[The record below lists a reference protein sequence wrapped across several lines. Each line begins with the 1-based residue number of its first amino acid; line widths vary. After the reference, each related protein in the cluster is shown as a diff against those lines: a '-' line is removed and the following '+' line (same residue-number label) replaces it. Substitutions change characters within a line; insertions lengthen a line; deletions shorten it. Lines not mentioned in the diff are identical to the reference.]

1 MPGSAPNAKRKLR
14 KRVVKVKKSDNKI
27 GHTRPNGKGRPE
39 KVVDMG
45 PQYKLF
51 DGQGCDENMR
61 YEIVRDGNKKNRT
74 AGEQHNMSLASF
86 ASWCKEE
93 VE

>member
-1 MPGSAPNAKRKLR
+1 MLLMSLMLH
-14 KRVVKVKKSDNKI
+14 KI
-27 GHTRPNGKGRPE
+27 GFYNCTIIGDN
-39 KVVDMG
+39 
-45 PQYKLF
+45 

-61 YEIVRDGNKKNRT
+61 YEVINDGSKKNRT
-74 AGEQHNMSLASF
+74 AGEQHNMTLASF

>member
-1 MPGSAPNAKRKLR
+1 
-14 KRVVKVKKSDNKI
+14 
-27 GHTRPNGKGRPE
+27 
-39 KVVDMG
+39 
-45 PQYKLF
+45 
-51 DGQGCDENMR
+51 MR

>member
-1 MPGSAPNAKRKLR
+1 MGVDELLRDKL
-14 KRVVKVKKSDNKI
+14 
-27 GHTRPNGKGRPE
+27 
-39 KVVDMG
+39 
-45 PQYKLF
+45 Y

>member
-1 MPGSAPNAKRKLR
+1 M
-14 KRVVKVKKSDNKI
+14 KKSEIKI
-27 GHTRPNGKGRPE
+27 GHIYSNRKGRLR
-39 KVVDMG
+39 KVIDIG
-45 PQYKLF
+45 PQYRLD

-61 YEIVRDGNKKNRT
+61 YEVINDGSKKNRT
-74 AGEQHNMSLASF
+74 AGEQHNMTLASF